1 MIISVILLI
10 FADARNMK
18 QPKNSIIMKKIL
30 TLTVLFVMG
39 LSTLAQAENYI
50 GLMNQTFSC
59 NNVYS
64 EEDMRKDIQS
74 GPYPI
79 PYTGNVSFNGP
90 KRRLVMTNLNVVL
103 DGMSYLYNYLTD
115 SLVMEIHGN
124 CRIQIA
130 SYTPVII
137 SDCNMR
143 IVCVDG
149 GSLEFVYGGSLSN
162 TVGVV
167 SMRKNASI
175 LFENGTYKWSNSRS
189 PAISFTGDYN
199 PSTRPIPVSSNFTLT
214 KIAPQSVVF
223 KNCGVTMKTDDSAIT
238 YMKGYMGM
246 LDCMVTNPS
255 ECGFN
260 SEGFLVEADGTT
272 EVEMVT
278 IEPCLHF
285 DVNNL
290 WYNGPAGSSTVSV
303 VLPSPSNQQYT
314 NLGSSLTVPS
324 TVKHNG
330 KNYSVTGVGYK
341 AFARCTSLQSVNLP
355 STIKTIGE
363 SSFYQC
369 KKLTSMT
376 LPSKVENIMDRAF
389 MSCEMM
395 TSVTIPAT
403 VTNLGDMA
411 FRGCGNLEKIY
422 THIYDPTK
430 VTYTRPSLI
439 FNGVNKSTC
448 VIYVPKGRIW
458 IYWITDPWSDFN
470 GFSEIP
476 AANGDVNGDGK
487 VNVSD
492 VTTLINMILGV
503 TPMNQS
509 VADVNGD
516 GKVNVSDVTALI
528 NIILGV

>member
-1 MIISVILLI
+1 
-10 FADARNMK
+10 
-18 QPKNSIIMKKIL
+18 MKKIL
-30 TLTVLFVMG
+30 ALTVLFVMG
-39 LSTLAQAENYI
+39 LSTLAQADDFI

-64 EEDMRKDIQS
+64 EEDMRQSIQHAY
-74 GPYPI
+74 YPI
-79 PYTGNVSFNGP
+79 PYTGSVSFDGP
-90 KRRLVMTNLNVVL
+90 KRRVVMKNLNVVL
-103 DGMSYLYNYLTD
+103 DGMSYLYNYLND
-115 SLVMEIHGN
+115 SLILEIQGN

-130 SYTPVII
+130 SYTPAIV
-137 SDCNMR
+137 SECNLK
-143 IVCVDG
+143 IECVNG
-149 GSLEFVYGGSLSN
+149 GSLDFVYGGSLSN

-167 SMRKNASI
+167 SMSKNASVI
-175 LFENGTYKWSNSRS
+175 FENGTIKWSNSMS
-189 PAISFTGDYN
+189 PAISFAGDYN
-199 PSTRPIPVSSNFTLT
+199 PSTRPVPVSSNFTLS

-223 KNCGVTMKTDDSAIT
+223 KNCSVTMKAHDSAIT
-238 YMKGYMGM
+238 GMKGYMGM

-260 SEGFLVEADGTT
+260 SDNFLVEADGTT
-272 EVEMVT
+272 EATTVT

-290 WYNGPAGSSTVSV
+290 WFNGPAGSSTVSV

-324 TVKHNG
+324 TVKHKG

-448 VIYVPKGRIW
+448 ILYVPKGRIW
-458 IYWITDPWSDFN
+458 IYWDTDPWSEFN
-470 GFSEIP
+470 RYAEIA

-492 VTTLINMILGV
+492 VTALINMILGV
-503 TPMNQS
+503 IPKDTTRG
-509 VADVNGD
+509 DINGD
-516 GKVNVSDVTALI
+516 GNVNVSDVTALV
-528 NIILGV
+528 NIILSA